1 VGWLI
6 TIDTLPKRSI
16 ASSRSLVSSATMTMI
31 VTVPAATEEDAAQ
44 PVVLQRAL
52 SVNAD
57 DVVEDEP
64 GPVDSVVQEQNPS
77 VAAPA
82 ARLLNDE
89 WYDSQVDVDEL
100 CRQLRLNN
108 NAKEND
114 DGNMATDITRHVK
127 IIETFRESL
136 NVQDL
141 LQALATSPHVQ
152 HASFIVA
159 TPLTAEQATTL
170 AQAVQSPITQLQS
183 LQICRLGCAGVDPL
197 CDGLQHNTTLHSL
210 RLTFS
215 KHAKDKLTSQQVVRL
230 LQTFA
235 SMKQLQVI
243 KLFGLEFDAAAL
255 QEWYQLLTQSSS
267 QLVDIRLTC
276 CTLSSLL
283 PLARAIQKANV
294 VQHLDLSMCSLH
306 DHAALAI
313 LLQTASLRQLIV
325 SENHFGKTTWHAK
338 EVAQALQTNTTLRT
352 LDLGM
357 NPLSVAFAKHLERAL
372 QYNTTLCEL
381 WLFHHHPTI
390 PTTTT
395 TTTNLASTTNGSSR
409 SSTIVS
415 TSQRFFSSRDSPQG
429 YYDEGNDA
437 EDDDGAV
444 FARMEHL
451 VQLNAAGRGWLRA
464 KAHKAPAYV
473 PHLFARTAPHLVF
486 GLLQDHPM
494 ALLAA
499 AAASSSCSCTS
510 ATA

>member
-1 VGWLI
+1 MMLV
-6 TIDTLPKRSI
+6 TIP
-16 ASSRSLVSSATMTMI
+16 VF
-31 VTVPAATEEDAAQ
+31 TEEDPSH
-44 PVVLQRAL
+44 PVTLQRAPDA
-52 SVNAD
+52 N
-57 DVVEDEP
+57 DVVEDEQ
-64 GPVDSVVQEQNPS
+64 VQEQNSPS
-77 VAAPA
+77 AVP

-100 CRQLRLNN
+100 CRQLRLTDSGKDNE
-108 NAKEND
+108 KDE
-114 DGNMATDITRHVK
+114 MATGIIRHVK

-136 NVQDL
+136 NVRDL

-152 HASFIVA
+152 HASFILA

-170 AQAVQSPITQLQS
+170 AQAVQSPTTRLKS
-183 LQICRLGCAGVDPL
+183 LQICRLGRAGVEPL

-215 KHAKDKLTSQQVVRL
+215 KHADDKLTSSQVVRL

-243 KLFGLEFDAAAL
+243 KLFGLDFDAAAL
-255 QEWYQLLTQSSS
+255 QEWYRLLTQPST

-283 PLARAIQKANV
+283 PLARAIQQANM

-313 LLQTASLRQLIV
+313 LLQTTSLRQLIV
-325 SENHFGKTTWHAK
+325 SENHFGKATWHAK

-372 QYNTTLCEL
+372 QHNTTLCEL

-395 TTTNLASTTNGSSR
+395 PKSSPPSTTHGGSR
-409 SSTIVS
+409 STILS
-415 TSQRFFSSRDSPQG
+415 TSQRFFSSRDGPKG
-429 YYDEGNDA
+429 HYDEENDS

-451 VQLNAAGRGWLRA
+451 VQLNAAGRGWLRT
-464 KAHKAPAYV
+464 KAHEAPAYV
-473 PHLFARTAPHLVF
+473 PHLFARTAPHLLF

-494 ALLAA
+494 ALLT
-499 AAASSSCSCTS
+499 AASSSSSSSCTS
-510 ATA
+510 ASA